1 MLAKARALCSRREG
15 LLGEGVRFLLT
26 GGLAAATNV
35 LVTNLLAYVVGLP
48 FELAF
53 VIGFGTAIA
62 GQFVLF
68 RVWVWGHHE
77 QFARPVH
84 HQVTLFLLVALLIY
98 GFTAICTWLLPGALG
113 VPTEVVY
120 LACVAASP
128 LINFLV
134 ARNRIFQGDVAEDH
148 PAGVPAADQLA
159 AVPVPEDGPALPL
172 AEGR

>member
-1 MLAKARALCSRREG
+1 MLARARALCSRREG
-15 LLGEGVRFLLT
+15 LPGEGVRFLLT

-134 ARNRIFQGDVAEDH
+134 ARNRIFQGEVVADPTARGPDAE
-148 PAGVPAADQLA
+148 PLA
-159 AVPVPEDGPALPL
+159 AVPVGEDSPALPL